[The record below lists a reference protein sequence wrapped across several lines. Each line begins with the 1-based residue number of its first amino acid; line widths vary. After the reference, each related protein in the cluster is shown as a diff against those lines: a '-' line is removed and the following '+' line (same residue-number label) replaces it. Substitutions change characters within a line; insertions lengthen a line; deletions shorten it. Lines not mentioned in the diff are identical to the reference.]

1 MNNLL
6 YFYDKF
12 IKDEEETSGD
22 EVHVIYDG
30 LNDHYGIDHGGK
42 QKRIIRFR

>member
-30 LNDHYGIDHGGK
+30 VNDHVDIDHGDK
-42 QKRIIRFR
+42 QKRIIGFR

>member
-30 LNDHYGIDHGGK
+30 LNDHYGIGSFDSD
-42 QKRIIRFR
+42 KRMHD